1 MEDIT
6 RDNGQAAPVPFD
18 APYAPLRIDP
28 GLEIRTLTALRP
40 YRPSGF
46 VLRHDE
52 LAGKTLVHNYGH
64 GGCGVTLSWG
74 CAEQAADLVGG
85 RAGDSVAVIGAGV
98 VGLTTARV
106 LQGRGYKVTVYAE
119 DFPPNT
125 TSDVAG
131 AYWFPITLYEEG
143 QVSRVFLAQ
152 FRAAAREAYRQFF
165 SLVGNPRYGVS
176 WMRFFEL
183 DEEVPEAPEEPRVE
197 GEELY
202 PGKQIVTDPA
212 RALGFPYAVRHHG
225 FMIDP
230 EVFLPALIED
240 IREEGGDLE
249 QRRFETREDI
259 AGLAERHIVNCTGLG
274 AKALFDDD
282 EMIPVKGQ
290 LSLIERPEGID
301 YGYALG
307 RGETDYCYMFPRR
320 SSLVIGGTKHV
331 GREDLET
338 DDNDRQRIFEGHRE
352 IVDRLRKSVGQHW
365 ED

>member
-1 MEDIT
+1 MDKVT
-6 RDNGQAAPVPFD
+6 RQNCTATPVPFD
-18 APYAPLRIDP
+18 APYAALRVDP
-28 GLEIRTLTALRP
+28 SLEIKTLTALRP

-46 VLRHDE
+46 VLRRDE
-52 LAGKTLVHNYGH
+52 LAGKALVHNYGH

-74 CAEQAADLVGG
+74 CAEQAADLVDSK
-85 RAGDSVAVIGAGV
+85 AGDGVAVIGAGV
-98 VGLTTARV
+98 IGLSTARV

-131 AYWFPITLYEEG
+131 AYWYPITLYEEG
-143 QVSRVFLAQ
+143 AVSRVFLAQ

-165 SLVGNPRYGVS
+165 SLVGDPRYGVS

-183 DEEVPEAPEEPRVE
+183 GEEAPKATQNTCIE

-202 PGKQIVTDPA
+202 PGKEFVTDPA

-230 EVFLPALIED
+230 EIFLPALIED
-240 IREEGGDLE
+240 IEEEGGHLE
-249 QRRFETREDI
+249 RRRFETREDI
-259 AGLAERHIVNCTGLG
+259 ADLAEPHIVNCTGLG

-331 GREDLET
+331 GREDLDH
-338 DDNDRQRIFEGHRE
+338 DDNDRQRMFEGHSE
-352 IVDRLRKSVGQHW
+352 ILDRLRKSVGQNW
-365 ED
+365 EE